1 MSFLST
7 KLVPSITGCIGKSI
21 PIKQLEFPTLKSI
34 MQIGWKTAAF
44 RINIDGSYLSRSAA
58 EVGGG
63 AEYTTIWDDS
73 GSAQTPILS
82 PPFKMSDLNCENR
95 LLYTWQAYIP
105 FSYTSDNPNDPSG
118 TALVSN
124 YIAMDFSTAQTNGQ
138 TYWFLNS
145 SAGLDIGTS
154 NAPGRVIGECF
165 VDGLKVSELYIT
177 PSFDDVQI
185 LRNYTLQFTTIQE
198 NLAE

>member
-1 MSFLST
+1 MPFLST
-7 KLVPSITGCIGKSI
+7 KIVPSETGCIGDAV
-21 PIKQLEFPTLKSI
+21 PTKQIEFPTLESI
-34 MQIGWKTAAF
+34 MKIGWKTAAF
-44 RINIDGSYLSRSAA
+44 QISVDGSYSEENL
-58 EVGGG
+58 G
-63 AEYTTIWDDS
+63 YTRIWDDS

-82 PPFKMSDLNCENR
+82 PPFKMSDLNCKSR
-95 LLYTWQAYIP
+95 LNYTWQASIP
-105 FSYTSDNPNDPSG
+105 FSYTSDNPSDPSG
-118 TALVSN
+118 SVLVNN
-124 YIAMDFSTAQTNGQ
+124 YIVMDFSIAQTTGQ
-138 TYWFLNS
+138 SYWFLNS
-145 SAGLDIGTS
+145 YAGLDIGVS